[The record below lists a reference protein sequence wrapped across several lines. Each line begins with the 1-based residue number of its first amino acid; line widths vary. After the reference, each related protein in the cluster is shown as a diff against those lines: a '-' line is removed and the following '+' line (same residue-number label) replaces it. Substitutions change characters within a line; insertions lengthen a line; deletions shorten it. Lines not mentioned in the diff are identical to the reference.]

1 MTCYIFTAGGDVTQ
15 FALKVIYGILT
26 HEQQL
31 KTLQSEGD
39 FNHFLQFQQ
48 NKPMQLNYSLRL
60 KEKKSDF
67 MNVFR
72 IELQGDNATN
82 LVASALP

>member
-1 MTCYIFTAGGDVTQ
+1 
-15 FALKVIYGILT
+15 
-26 HEQQL
+26 
-31 KTLQSEGD
+31 
-39 FNHFLQFQQ
+39 
-48 NKPMQLNYSLRL
+48 MQLNYILRL

>member
-1 MTCYIFTAGGDVTQ
+1 MAFRCMNNS
-15 FALKVIYGILT
+15 LKVKVISIFAVSA
-26 HEQQL
+26 EQTNAIKLHPQT
-31 KTLQSEGD
+31 KG
-39 FNHFLQFQQ
+39 
-48 NKPMQLNYSLRL
+48 K
-60 KEKKSDF
+60 KKSDF